1 MVIDYSDLSSEA
13 LQGLIEE
20 YVTRDGT
27 DYGEYEVSLDT
38 KVQQVLNQLKQGEL
52 VIYFSENRG
61 YANIISATLL
71 KN

>member
-61 YANIISATLL
+61 SANIISATLL